1 MQNYLI
7 KNISLV
13 NEGKTRVAD
22 LLIQNGRIEKI
33 ADQIS
38 PAFAVTEINGEGKYL
53 LPGVIDDQVHFR
65 EPGLTHKATI
75 YTEARAAVAGGV
87 TSFME
92 MPNTLPPAFTQE
104 LLEQKYAIGAR
115 SSLANYSF
123 YMGTSND
130 NAEEALRTNDK
141 KKDVCGIKIFMG
153 SSTGNLLVDNYLTLD
168 RLFRDSEVLIATH
181 CEDEKIIRQN
191 LERIKKENREL
202 TAADHPLIRDEE
214 ACFES
219 SLTAIQFAKKYGSRL
234 HVFHLST
241 EKEMQL
247 FSNLLPLEEK
257 RITTEVC
264 VHHLHFSSDDYATL
278 GNRIKCNPAIKA
290 PHNREALWKALL
302 DDRLDLIATDHA
314 PHTLEEK
321 GLVRNADGS
330 LSPIGGDGAH
340 AGSGRSGGGSGAHAA
355 GGSAYERAH
364 AGLPLVQHSLLLM
377 LHYVK
382 EGRISLEKV
391 VEKMSHA
398 VATCFRIEERGYIR
412 EGYFAD
418 LVIVDMG
425 QPSTVLGPSGGHPSA
440 AVRVHRSTAEEQGLP
455 QARPGNIL
463 YKCGWSPLEGFN
475 FPASVTHTFVNGHL
489 VYGKEGFD
497 ESQWGRRLSFTP

>member
-7 KNISLV
+7 KNISIV
-13 NEGKTRVAD
+13 NEGRIITAD
-22 LLIQNGRIEKI
+22 LLLQNGRIEKI
-33 ADQIS
+33 ATGIH

-75 YTEARAAVAGGV
+75 YTEAKAAVAGGV

-92 MPNTLPPAFTQE
+92 MPNTLPPVFTQE
-104 LLEQKYAIGAR
+104 LLEQKYAIAAH

-123 YMGTSND
+123 YMGTSNE
-130 NAEEALRTNDK
+130 NAEEALRTNEK

-153 SSTGNLLVDNYLTLD
+153 ASTGNLLVDNYLTLD
-168 RLFRDSEVLIATH
+168 RLFRESEVLIATH

-191 LERIKKENREL
+191 LERIRKENREL
-202 TAADHPLIRDEE
+202 VAADHPLIRDEE

-234 HVFHLST
+234 HVFHLTT
-241 EKEMQL
+241 EREMQL

-257 RITTEVC
+257 RITAEVC
-264 VHHLHFSSDDYATL
+264 VHHLHFTSDDYALL

-290 PHNREALWKALL
+290 PHNREALWAALL

-314 PHTLEEK
+314 PHTAEEK
-321 GLVRNADGS
+321 
-330 LSPIGGDGAH
+330 
-340 AGSGRSGGGSGAHAA
+340 AGP
-355 GGSAYERAH
+355 YEKAH
-364 AGLPLVQHSLLLM
+364 AGLPLVQHSLPLM

-398 VATCFRIEERGYIR
+398 VAKCFRIEERGYIR
-412 EGYFAD
+412 EGYYAD
-418 LVIVDMG
+418 MVIVDMDR
-425 QPSTVLGPSGGHPSA
+425 PSA
-440 AVRVHRSTAEEQGLP
+440 VSKE
-455 QARPGNIL
+455 NIL
-463 YKCGWSPLEGFN
+463 YKCGWSPLEGFT

-489 VYGKEGFD
+489 VYGNGVFN
-497 ESQWGRRLSFTP
+497 ESQWGRRLSFDL